1 MIGIF
6 NTITIAG
13 VEVYR
18 GNDFQLSREYIY
30 AGEIETCTGKR
41 CADLVGW
48 RYSDL
53 TVSWDMLPD
62 DQLQVILGL
71 SGEQVAM
78 TFANEEHETVTEQV
92 IPTAI
97 TSTVTRFTDPQGN
110 VIWKGIGLQIR
121 FIEAHTPEE

>member
-13 VEVYR
+13 VEIYR

-48 RYSDL
+48 RYANM
-53 TVSWDMLPD
+53 TIQWDTLPD
-62 DQLQVILGL
+62 DQLQSILAM
-71 SGEQVAM
+71 SGEQVSF
-78 TFANEEHETVTEQV
+78 TFTNEAGASVTETV
-92 IPTAI
+92 IPLAIASTATRI
-97 TSTVTRFTDPQGN
+97 TRKGKA
-110 VIWKGIGLQIR
+110 IWKGIGLQIQ
-121 FIEAHTPEE
+121 FINAHSPEE

>member
-1 MIGIF
+1 
-6 NTITIAG
+6 
-13 VEVYR
+13 
-18 GNDFQLSREYIY
+18 
-30 AGEIETCTGKR
+30 
-41 CADLVGW
+41 
-48 RYSDL
+48 
-53 TVSWDMLPD
+53 MLPD